1 MSFVALITV
10 VMIILGA
17 IAKAFPAFIRDMMI
31 YLCYGVGIILL
42 LPTPLMIIAVAGP
55 VPELKV
61 WLDSFGATKMILWG
75 IPVVFV
81 GSLFMQA
88 WLSENSPG
96 G

>member
-1 MSFVALITV
+1 MTFVALIAV
-10 VMIILGA
+10 VMLILGA
-17 IAKAFPAFIRDMMI
+17 IAKAFPSFVRDLLI
-31 YLCYGVGIILL
+31 FALYGIGIILL

-55 VPELKV
+55 VPELKM
-61 WLDSFGATKMILWG
+61 WLDSFGATTMILWG